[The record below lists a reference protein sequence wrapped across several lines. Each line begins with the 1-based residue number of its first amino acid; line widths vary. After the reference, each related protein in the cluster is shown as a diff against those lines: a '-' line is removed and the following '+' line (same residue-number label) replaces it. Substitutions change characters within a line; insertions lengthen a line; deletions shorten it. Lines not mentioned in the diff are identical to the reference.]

1 MSAPP
6 RLELLGIT
14 KRFGRL
20 LANDTIDLVVRPGE
34 IHALLGENGAGKS
47 TLVKQIYGLLEPDSG
62 TIRVDGR
69 AVRIGGPRI
78 ARRLGIAVVF
88 QHFTLVDALDVAENV
103 ALGLDERASRRALVR
118 RIHEAGRAYGLP
130 LDPDRAV
137 RELSMGERQR
147 VEIVRC
153 LLERP
158 RLLVMDEPT
167 SVLTPQEAERLFAT
181 LRRLA
186 SEGCAILYISHKLAE
201 IVALCERATILRA
214 GRVVASLDPRTTDAR
229 ELAARMVGP
238 GLRGPELGGPEPHAG
253 EPHGGEPGGTSP
265 RRPVRLAVE
274 RLSLPADHPFGVTLD
289 ALSIELRAGEIL
301 GIAGI
306 AGNGQD
312 ELLAALAGERAAPRP
327 EAIRLDGRPIGGLG
341 PSARR
346 ALGLVAV
353 PEERLGHAAV
363 GELALSAN
371 TVLGARERLAL
382 APGGVVRWA
391 RARAAT
397 ARIVQQLDVRT
408 PSLDAPAAA
417 LSGGNLQKFVIG
429 RAILQDPL
437 VLVAAQPTWGVD
449 AAATAA
455 IHAALR
461 ALARAGAALLLIS
474 QDLDEL
480 LLLADRL
487 AVLDRGRLSPARPV
501 VGLARAEIGLLMGG
515 LHERTGEVVDGA

>member
-1 MSAPP
+1 VSVPP
-6 RLELLGIT
+6 RLELVGIS

-20 LANDTIDLVVRPGE
+20 LANDAIDLTVRPGE

-62 TIRVDGR
+62 IIRVDGR
-69 AVRIGGPRI
+69 AVRIDGPRL

-88 QHFTLVDALDVAENV
+88 QHFTLVEALDVAENV
-103 ALGLDERASRRALVR
+103 ALGLDERPPRRELAR
-118 RIHEAGRAYGLP
+118 RIAAAGLAYGLP
-130 LDPDRAV
+130 LDPDRPV
-137 RELSMGERQR
+137 HELSMGERQR

-167 SVLTPQEAERLFAT
+167 SVLTPQEAERLFGT

-186 SEGCAILYISHKLAE
+186 AEGCAILYISHKLAE

-229 ELAARMVGP
+229 ELAARMVGAEV
-238 GLRGPELGGPEPHAG
+238 RGAEPRG
-253 EPHGGEPGGTSP
+253 EPLPG
-265 RRPVRLAVE
+265 PVRLAVE
-274 RLSLPADHPFGVTLD
+274 RLSLPADRPFGVALAD
-289 ALSIELRAGEIL
+289 LSIELRAAEIL

-312 ELLAALAGERAAPRP
+312 ELLATLSGERPAPRP
-327 EAIRLDGRPIGGLG
+327 EAIRLDGRAIGGLG

-363 GELALSAN
+363 GELTLSAN
-371 TVLGARERLAL
+371 TVLGARERLGL

-397 ARIVQQLDVRT
+397 ARIVQRLDVRT
-408 PSLDAPAAA
+408 PALDAPAAA

-429 RAILQDPL
+429 RAILQDPQ

-449 AAATAA
+449 AGATAA

-461 ALARAGAALLLIS
+461 ALARAGAAVLLIS

-501 VGLARAEIGLLMGG
+501 AGLAREEIGLLMGG
-515 LHERTGEVVDGA
+515 LHERAGEAGRGA